1 MERHPLFIRR
11 SRICPVETA
20 HRALKGTPVVVG
32 HTKDKLTSHSVE
44 TWLLFGHHRRPDI
57 AQTFAITLI
66 YCILYLSSS
75 LSTHTYTRV
84 CIRYIVKSV
93 SPCLGARKNSISTLN
108 FTKLHLARVKDVQS
122 VDFRLLR
129 RCLDEARS
137 KSQEPFIARIYKIS
151 IYESPNIR

>member
-44 TWLLFGHHRRPDI
+44 TWLLFDHHRRPDSI
-57 AQTFAITLI
+57 DL
-66 YCILYLSSS
+66 CDHVDILHIVS
-75 LSTHTYTRV
+75 LFLPLYTYVYTCMYPVYR
-84 CIRYIVKSV
+84 VKSV

-137 KSQEPFIARIYKIS
+137 KS
-151 IYESPNIR
+151 